1 MFSATI
7 RYEAVA
13 IADVPW
19 GKDQSKKVEFFVQG
33 GKDLNDHMET
43 LEKVYINYE
52 QFCYIYKLKFNISYT
67 TYS

>member
-1 MFSATI
+1 MIVTQIFSATI

-52 QFCYIYKLKFNISYT
+52 
-67 TYS
+67 